1 MKRVT
6 TDERQCGNRARQ
18 SAATPRRPMTRL
30 SRARLVALARGL
42 ERCAR
47 DARPVDPALA
57 ELLAEIAARIRVVV
71 CDDAT
76 P

>member
-1 MKRVT
+1 M
-6 TDERQCGNRARQ
+6 
-18 SAATPRRPMTRL
+18 TPL
-30 SRARLVALARGL
+30 SRARLVALARSL
-42 ERCAR
+42 EAGAC
-47 DARPVDPALA
+47 DARYVDPALA

>member
-1 MKRVT
+1 
-6 TDERQCGNRARQ
+6 
-18 SAATPRRPMTRL
+18 MTRR

-42 ERCAR
+42 ERGAR
-47 DARPVDPALA
+47 DARHVDPALA

>member
-1 MKRVT
+1 MM
-6 TDERQCGNRARQ
+6 
-18 SAATPRRPMTRL
+18 RR

-42 ERCAR
+42 EAGAR
-47 DARPVDPALA
+47 DARHVDPALA